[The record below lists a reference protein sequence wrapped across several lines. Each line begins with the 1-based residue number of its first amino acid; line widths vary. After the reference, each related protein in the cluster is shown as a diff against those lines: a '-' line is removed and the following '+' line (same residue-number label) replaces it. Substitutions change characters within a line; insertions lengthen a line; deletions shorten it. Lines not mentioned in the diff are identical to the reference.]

1 MFSRAF
7 CIAVL
12 LVYALFSSGCG
23 RYQETDSIAFVL
35 AMGIDKA
42 EKGITVTYQIGI
54 PRAAAGGSES
64 AGSSSMG
71 ENYILNTNT
80 AVNLAESRNLLGS
93 TMSRVT
99 NATHIKAIIIGED
112 LAREGL
118 GPVIAPLM
126 RFREYRGSIYVIVA
140 KGTAK
145 EFMESN
151 KPSIETVPS
160 KFYDGMAFQAK
171 DKGSYY
177 LMTDLHDF
185 YIRMKN
191 EIGSPYAVFAGV
203 NQMNQ
208 IGAPE
213 NKKAP
218 SERVEEYSPG
228 NIPRSGTENPV
239 EFIGTVL
246 FRGEK
251 MVGILTSEET
261 RMLAILQGEFRTG
274 FIPVAD
280 PLMPKET
287 VNVLA
292 RLGEQPKISLNI
304 DQGKAIIDIRI
315 RLECDITSIP
325 SGIHYEQAGYKELLE
340 NQIAQV
346 VGLNIRNMLKYTQ
359 ELRTDPVGFTAYMRP
374 HFKTHREISN
384 TNLAELYSQADIN
397 VDIKT
402 TIRRSGLMWRTS
414 PLKKE

>member
-12 LVYALFSSGCG
+12 LIYTLYSSGCG

-42 EKGITVTYQIGI
+42 EKGITVTYQIAI
-54 PRAAAGGSES
+54 PRTATGASEGGRGGES
-64 AGSSSMG
+64 
-71 ENYILNTNT
+71 YILNSNT
-80 AVNLAESRNLLGS
+80 SVNLAESRNLLGS
-93 TMSRVT
+93 TMSRVP

-112 LAREGL
+112 IAREGL

-126 RFREYRGSIYVIVA
+126 RFREYRGSIYVIVT
-140 KGTAK
+140 KGTAR

-151 KPSIETVPS
+151 RPKIETIPS

-185 YIRMKN
+185 YLRMKN
-191 EIGSPYAVFAGV
+191 EIGSPYAVYAGV
-203 NQMNQ
+203 NPMNQ
-208 IGAPE
+208 KGAPI
-213 NKKAP
+213 NSKA
-218 SERVEEYSPG
+218 EIEKVEEYDPG
-228 NIPRSGTENPV
+228 NIPRSGTEDPV
-239 EFIGTVL
+239 ELIGTAL

-251 MVGILTSEET
+251 MVGSLTSEET

-274 FIPVAD
+274 FIPVTD
-280 PLMPKET
+280 PLIPKET

-292 RLGEQPKISLNI
+292 RMGEQPQISLRI
-304 DQGKAIIDIRI
+304 DQGKATIDIKI
-315 RLECDITSIP
+315 RLEADISSIP
-325 SGIHYEQAGYKELLE
+325 SGINYEQTEYKELLE
-340 NQIAQV
+340 SQISQV
-346 VGLNIRNMLKYTQ
+346 VAFNIRHLLKYTQ

-374 HFKTHREISN
+374 HFKTHAELSGA
-384 TNLAELYSQADIN
+384 NLAELYSQADIN
-397 VDIKT
+397 LDIKT
-402 TIRRSGLMWRTS
+402 AVRRSGLMWRTS